1 MSNSRALLLVAA
13 FTAAAHG
20 QVFDRS
26 IVLPPA
32 EVERLDATSSA
43 HLENAKRFLA
53 ERQWAEAVEAIRRVQ
68 EAEPSRLVQVEMS
81 RAATGFERYVTAG
94 EYCQWRLAA
103 LANEAPEALER
114 GSQARRNGEA
124 FRVRSPYIGT
134 AFGSCANR
142 CSGGASAQAAMA

>member
-1 MSNSRALLLVAA
+1 MSNSRALFLVAA

-26 IVLPPA
+26 VVLPPA

-103 LANEAPEALER
+103 LANEAPEALEHY
-114 GSQARRNGEA
+114 RRLIELKVIL
-124 FRVRSPYIGT
+124 R
-134 AFGSCANR
+134 
-142 CSGGASAQAAMA
+142 